1 MMVWCYSYRDS
12 DVYPTLLYTYCI
24 HREYAGVNNPGKSM
38 KDPRVPPV
46 GSSNTGMSVETVSAV
61 VNIKTVKELFIPHKL
76 STG

>member
-1 MMVWCYSYRDS
+1 MTVTYIRH
-12 DVYPTLLYTYCI
+12 YCI
-24 HREYAGVNNPGKSM
+24 HTVYIEYAGVNNPGKSM

-61 VNIKTVKELFIPHKL
+61 VNIKTVKELFIAHKL